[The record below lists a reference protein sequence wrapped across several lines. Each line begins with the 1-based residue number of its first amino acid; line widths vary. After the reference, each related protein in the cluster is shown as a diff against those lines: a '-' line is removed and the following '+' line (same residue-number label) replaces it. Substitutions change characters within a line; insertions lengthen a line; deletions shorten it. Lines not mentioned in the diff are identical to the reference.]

1 MALYQKIYYK
11 PEVTLEQTISE
22 YSNSA
27 ETIVIP
33 GHITTIGEYA
43 FYGNQ
48 SVKNVVIKHGVTTI
62 SNYAFANCP
71 NLETV
76 EIPDTVTSIGENAFS
91 NSGNREGSPRL
102 VVIVNKTAAE
112 INAMTNAYW
121 GLSVNTIIQT
131 LDSKTIYVV

>member
-11 PEVTLEQTISE
+11 PEVTLEKTISE

-33 GHITTIGEYA
+33 GHITTIGKYA

-48 SVKNVVIKHGVTTI
+48 SVTKVVIKRGVKEI
-62 SNYAFANCP
+62 KNFAFANCP

-76 EIPDTVTSIGENAFS
+76 EIPDTVTSIAENAFS
-91 NSGNREGSPRL
+91 NSRSSVGL
-102 VVIVNKTAAE
+102 VVTVNKTADE
-112 INAMTNAYW
+112 IDDMPNAYW
-121 GLSVNTIIQT
+121 GLGVNTVIQT
-131 LDSKTIYVV
+131 LDKTITVI

>member
-11 PEVTLEQTISE
+11 PEVTLEKTISE

-33 GHITTIGEYA
+33 GHIATIGEYA

-48 SVKNVVIKHGVTTI
+48 SVTKVVIKRGVTTI
-62 SNYAFANCP
+62 DDYAFANCP

-91 NSGNREGSPRL
+91 NSRSSSGL
-102 VVIVNKTAAE
+102 VVTVNKTADE
-112 INAMTNAYW
+112 IDDMPNAYW
-121 GLSVNTIIQT
+121 GLGVNTVIQT
-131 LDSKTIYVV
+131 LDRTIYVV

>member
-11 PEVTLEQTISE
+11 PAVTFDKTIRE

-48 SVKNVVIKHGVTTI
+48 SVKNVVIKRGVKEI
-62 SNYAFANCP
+62 KNFAFANCP

-91 NSGNREGSPRL
+91 DSGDSSGL
-102 VVIVNKTAAE
+102 VVTFNKTADE
-112 INAMTNAYW
+112 INAIANAYW
-121 GLSVNTIIQT
+121 KLGVNTVIQT
-131 LDSKTIYVV
+131 LDRKTIYVV

>member
-11 PEVTLEQTISE
+11 PEVTLEKTISE

-48 SVKNVVIKHGVTTI
+48 SVTKVVIKRGVKEI
-62 SNYAFANCP
+62 KNFAFANCP

-91 NSGNREGSPRL
+91 DSGSSSGL
-102 VVIVNKTAAE
+102 VVTFNKTADE
-112 INAMTNAYW
+112 INEMSNAYW
-121 GLSVNTIIQT
+121 GLGVNTVIQT
-131 LDSKTIYVV
+131 LDRTIYVV

>member
-1 MALYQKIYYK
+1 MALYQKIYFK
-11 PEVTLEQTISE
+11 PEVTFEQTIGE

-48 SVKNVVIKHGVTTI
+48 SVKNVVIKPGVTTI
-62 SNYAFANCP
+62 GNYAFANCP
-71 NLETV
+71 NLKTV

-91 NSGNREGSPRL
+91 NSGNSSGL
-102 VVIVNKTAAE
+102 VVTFNKTTSE
-112 INAMTNAYW
+112 INTMTNAYW
-121 GLSVNTIIQT
+121 GLRVNTIIQS
-131 LDSKTIYVV
+131 LDGKTIVA

>member
-1 MALYQKIYYK
+1 MALYQTIYYK
-11 PEVTLEQTISE
+11 PKAPLDQIIRE

-48 SVKNVVIKHGVTTI
+48 YVKNVVIEPGVTTI
-62 SNYAFANCP
+62 SNFAFSNCP
-71 NLETV
+71 NLKTV

-91 NSGNREGSPRL
+91 NRGNREGSLRL
-102 VVIVNKTAAE
+102 VVTVNKTADE
-112 INAMTNAYW
+112 INTMPNAYW
-121 GLSVNTIIQT
+121 GLGVNTIIQT
-131 LDSKTIYVV
+131 LDRKTIYVV